1 MIIIFKRYAF
11 KNKFEFFKRVKIYKI
26 DFSSNKISNVQ
37 IMHKNNAFNDFLLII
52 VFQSR
57 KTKFDTTT
65 LRNIKK

>member
-1 MIIIFKRYAF
+1 MIIIFKRYVF
-11 KNKFEFFKRVKIYKI
+11 KNKFEFFKRVKIHKI
-26 DFSSNKISNVQ
+26 DFSSNKILNVQ